1 LKTAHPG
8 VRLFWVENHPIS
20 LNIIVLDRITR
31 NFLLQLS
38 SIMDEQSK
46 EKEGEV
52 RDQTKQFLP
61 LRTVRPRLHE
71 ATVDDFL
78 AKASKSMDQDKNEV
92 RIEEVDEDDQED
104 AFISIGIDFGAT

>member
-1 LKTAHPG
+1 MKTARPG

-38 SIMDEQSK
+38 SIMDEQIK

-52 RDQTKQFLP
+52 RDQTKQFLS
-61 LRTVRPRLHE
+61 LSTVPPRLHE

-78 AKASKSMDQDKNEV
+78 AKASKPMDQDKNEV
-92 RIEEVDEDDQED
+92 RIEKVDEDDQED
-104 AFISIGIDFGAT
+104 AFISIGIDFGTT